1 VPDRFQRGRLRDPAS
16 ALPSGEATELL
27 LERPGIAIEHILT
40 GGLAG
45 PVDYRQPAAE
55 WVVLLAG
62 SARLTVAGQAVEL
75 TAGDWLFLPAELEH
89 RLEDAAP
96 GSSWLAVHVR
106 P

>member
-1 VPDRFQRGRLRDPAS
+1 VPDRFLRGRLRSPAS
-16 ALPSGEATELL
+16 APSVGETTELR
-27 LERPGIAIEHILT
+27 LERPGVAIEHILT
-40 GGLAG
+40 GRLSG

-62 SARLTVAGQAVEL
+62 TARLTVAGQSVEL

-89 RLEDAAP
+89 RLEDAEP
-96 GSSWLAVHVR
+96 GSSWLAVHIG

>member
-1 VPDRFQRGRLRDPAS
+1 VPDPFLRGRLGDPGS
-16 ALPSGEATELL
+16 APSSGERAELL

-40 GGLAG
+40 GRLAG

-62 SARLTVAGQAVEL
+62 SARLEVGGEAVEL
-75 TAGDWLFLPAELEH
+75 TAGDWIFLPAGIEH

-96 GSSWLAVHVR
+96 GSSWLAVHIG